1 MASEEELQLQLSKLS
16 SDELMVKLI
25 NYGVSVGPI
34 TGTTRPLFEKK
45 LLRLLGVDQQAN
57 IESKGEHR
65 EEAFNTCIM
74 KYIHFSPSQVL
85 DMVPADLEFPEKI

>member
-1 MASEEELQLQLSKLS
+1 MSMASEEKLQQQISKLS

-45 LLRLLGVDQQAN
+45 LLRLMGVDKQAK
-57 IESKGEHR
+57 IESKGEYD
-65 EEAFNTCIM
+65 TI
-74 KYIHFSPSQVL
+74 
-85 DMVPADLEFPEKI
+85 